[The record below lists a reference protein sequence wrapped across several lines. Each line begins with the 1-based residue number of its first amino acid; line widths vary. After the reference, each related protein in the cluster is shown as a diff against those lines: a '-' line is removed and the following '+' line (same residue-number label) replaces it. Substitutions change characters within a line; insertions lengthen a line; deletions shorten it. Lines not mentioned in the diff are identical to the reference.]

1 MPKLPFRR
9 RPYPVVNWCALRIG
23 VACFYSQEKEKPK
36 AAGTILW
43 SPISFSG
50 HWLHQRRRRKSL
62 VLANSLIDYK
72 ARRSADND
80 AVYVDFR
87 EYLIRAWPI
96 LLSERVF
103 ESGHAIAV
111 RYSASRHG

>member
-1 MPKLPFRR
+1 MFLLSGK
-9 RPYPVVNWCALRIG
+9 G
-23 VACFYSQEKEKPK
+23 K
-36 AAGTILW
+36 AKSCGAILW

-50 HWLHQRRRRKSL
+50 HWLHQRKRRKSL

-72 ARRSADND
+72 ARRCADND